1 MDNPAAGDPVNVWD
15 RGWARSRMWAQ
26 YADNHRGV
34 CLVFDRDETIRDIV
48 AQLDAEGDAANGS
61 VTYEDSAAP
70 DAFVVDANRVDP
82 TYPLTAVINQMWAY
96 RDQLFFR
103 KARDW
108 ETEYEYRFLLRR
120 EDPAPFCASVSPD
133 RAGAGVM

>member
-1 MDNPAAGDPVNVWD
+1 M
-15 RGWARSRMWAQ
+15 
-26 YADNHRGV
+26 
-34 CLVFDRDETIRDIV
+34 
-48 AQLDAEGDAANGS
+48 
-61 VTYEDSAAP
+61 
-70 DAFVVDANRVDP
+70 VDANRVDP

-120 EDPAPFCASVSPD
+120 QDPAPFCASVSSSL
-133 RAGAGVM
+133 RGAVLGDGVSEAYRPSIDALCETLQIGAARIAWNNRTPYLRDLARP